1 MSPVSLDYMFSPS
14 RYLRTYKGILKINP
28 KRMNIK
34 KKLWKRKI
42 KNYSIIHDSYIYFYD
57 INVQKYKHCA
67 LTTPCLLL
75 NRGERKYKQ
84 IRSTRIRIVHI
95 KEEARKRRSRVCV
108 RLAWTVSVCA
118 RNKGRYFLFFPPL
131 LLLLFSFS
139 PFFRNASRRPIG
151 TRLADLSVTRANR
164 FA

>member
-34 KKLWKRKI
+34 KKLWKCKI
-42 KNYSIIHDSYIYFYD
+42 KNYFIIHIIHSYIYFYD
-57 INVQKYKHCA
+57 INAQKYKHCA

-118 RNKGRYFLFFPPL
+118 RNKGRYFLFFLPSSSF
-131 LLLLFSFS
+131 LFLR
-139 PFFRNASRRPIG
+139 FFETPRGDRSGRGSRIFP
-151 TRLADLSVTRANR
+151 
-164 FA
+164 